1 MRDNQNDNVKNM
13 LGSEIEK
20 ASRLDIANQADEFEE
35 GQNISRGYDYV
46 DEGDVS
52 EDSTD
57 SESENFE
64 GEDSDASEP
73 SEEDMELAKDWSQT
87 FEATSELTDDPVRMY
102 LREIGRVN
110 LLKAAEERMLARAM
124 EAGKYIEDIK
134 SKAVE
139 SGMGKVLFSDF
150 VF

>member
-1 MRDNQNDNVKNM
+1 MRDNSSDNVKNM

-20 ASRLDIANQADEFEE
+20 ASRLNSANQADEFEE

-46 DEGDVS
+46 DEGDGS
-52 EDSTD
+52 EDSVD

-124 EAGKYIEDIK
+124 EAGKILKILNPKQLNLVWVKFYSVI
-134 SKAVE
+134 
-139 SGMGKVLFSDF
+139 LFC
-150 VF
+150 